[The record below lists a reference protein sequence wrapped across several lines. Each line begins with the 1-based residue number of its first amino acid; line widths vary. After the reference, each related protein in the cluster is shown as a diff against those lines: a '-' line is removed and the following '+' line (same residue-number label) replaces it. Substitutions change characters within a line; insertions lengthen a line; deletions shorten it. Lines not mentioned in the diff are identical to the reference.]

1 MDITETQD
9 LGASRV
15 TISSEVVFPAEAAF
29 QEKVNPL
36 LDELSKKNMRHNLEK
51 FTSLYV
57 ERIHDMAL
65 GT

>member
-15 TISSEVVFPAEAAF
+15 STLSNVIFPVEAAF
-29 QEKVNPL
+29 QDQVNPL

-51 FTSLYV
+51 FTSL
-57 ERIHDMAL
+57 
-65 GT
+65 